1 MKEGRFGYLVNGNK
15 GLIYTDDRFLYFP
28 NRGSNLKEGIISN
41 IRNVKDFTDDRGYAF
56 IEADMI
62 KTEAFTYEDLCN
74 IVSDFSGVKKLQLG
88 GSEIIIGFKS
98 RDNFDF
104 GLFTKLSGNYVSMSA
119 FFKCDGKVQT
129 LFYNIKDRAFT
140 REPYR
145 TFLKNAKPLAVGFLK
160 QYCRSHFVGSDLF
173 RQLGL
178 LKVVRENNTF
188 LNQTTFSYNADLG
201 IYKVIINFDYANV
214 ATVKYCFYNGK
225 RLLQTTNIEELG
237 AIPFKEIP
245 INTIRQIAN
254 DLHICVSANSFD
266 TCIISDA
273 LCSKV
278 YQLGGI
284 PYLVY
289 AYRINEINEDTFSDV
304 KLHELV
310 TQSSEDYMKAL
321 RKNAKNLT
329 AKNIS
334 SLTLQSWY
342 IKRV

>member
-1 MKEGRFGYLVNGNK
+1 MREGRFGYLVSNNK
-15 GLIYTDDRFLYFP
+15 GLVYTDDRFLYFP

-41 IRNVKDFTDDRGYAF
+41 IRNVKDFTDERGYAF
-56 IEADMI
+56 IEANMI
-62 KTEAFTYEDLCN
+62 KTEAFTYKDLCDIMN
-74 IVSDFSGVKKLQLG
+74 DFSGVKRLQLG
-88 GSEIIIGFKS
+88 DSEIIVGFKS

-104 GLFTKLSGNYVSMSA
+104 GLFTKLSCDYVSMSA
-119 FFKCDGKVQT
+119 FFKYDGKVQT
-129 LFYNIKDRAFT
+129 LFYNIGDRAFT
-140 REPYR
+140 REPYN
-145 TFLKNAKPLAVGFLK
+145 TFLKNVKPLEVGFLK

-178 LKVVRENNTF
+178 LRVVRENYTF

-201 IYKVIINFDYANV
+201 VYKVIINLDYTRIS
-214 ATVKYCFYNGK
+214 TVRYYFYNGK
-225 RLLQTTNIEELG
+225 KLLRATNIEELG
-237 AIPFKEIP
+237 TIIFKEVP
-245 INTIRQIAN
+245 ISTIRQIAN
-254 DLHICVSANSFD
+254 DLHICVSASSFD
-266 TCIISDA
+266 TCSISDV

-278 YQLGGI
+278 FQLGGI

-289 AYRINEINEDTFSDV
+289 AYKINEIDEDTFFDV

-310 TQSSEDYMKAL
+310 TQSSEDYLKAL